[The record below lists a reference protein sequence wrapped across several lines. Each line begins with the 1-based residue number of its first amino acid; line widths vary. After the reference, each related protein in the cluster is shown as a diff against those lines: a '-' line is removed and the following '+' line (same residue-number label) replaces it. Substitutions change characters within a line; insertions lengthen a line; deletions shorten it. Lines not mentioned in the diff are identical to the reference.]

1 MSVFLTRRKQSA
13 IAEGKGDSMATFLHR
28 TTKQLSPDD
37 GTGDLGPAYIR
48 NPDLSLVG
56 AEPVKYWV
64 IEGDAVR
71 AATAFERTSIDLAIT
86 QAEADAA
93 VTRLTAQRDAAVAA
107 LNAVRDDAMMSL
119 RAAAE
124 VIRSEFNKQK
134 QWNADTKTK
143 VAGAATFAAFKTA
156 WATLNN
162 TSQITKPQMRTAI
175 RNEISNGNADS

>member
-1 MSVFLTRRKQSA
+1 
-13 IAEGKGDSMATFLHR
+13 MATFLHR
-28 TTKQLSPDD
+28 TTKQLAPDD

-48 NPDLSLVG
+48 NPDLSLVV

-64 IEGDAVR
+64 IEGDTVR
-71 AATAFERTSIDLAIT
+71 VATVGERVTIDAQIAADEAAAAI
-86 QAEADAA
+86 AL
-93 VTRLTAQRDAAVAA
+93 RTAQRDAAIAA
-107 LNAVRDDAMMSL
+107 LNAVRDEAMMSL

-134 QWNADTKTK
+134 AWNADTKTK
-143 VAGAATFAAFKTA
+143 VASAGTFAAFKTA

-175 RNEISNGNADS
+175 HNEITNGNADS